1 MSDNYELFHVSEEN
15 LNNKVLTPRIPTNS
29 WFIDN
34 GYEDNKTPRI
44 CVTKSIDN
52 CLIAIGDDI
61 KDMVLNV
68 YVLEKVDEELITKK
82 PSKEEVP
89 DVEVTNE
96 LWILNKARCKFL
108 FRIKVGNAIKEL
120 NYILDGKLY
129 TAWKWNY
136 EII

>member
-1 MSDNYELFHVSEEN
+1 MSDNYELFHISKED
-15 LNNKVLTPRIPTNS
+15 LSNKILVPRIPTNS

-44 CVTKSIDN
+44 CVAKSMDN
-52 CLIAIGDDI
+52 CLTAIGDDS

-68 YVLEKVDEELITKK
+68 YALEKVEEELIIKK

-89 DVEVTNE
+89 DAEVTNE

-108 FRIKVGNAIKEL
+108 FRIKVGNAIEEL
-120 NYILDGKLY
+120 NYILDNKLY
-129 TAWKWNY
+129 TGWKWNY

>member
-1 MSDNYELFHVSEEN
+1 MYYHISEQDLDGVI
-15 LNNKVLTPRIPTNS
+15 LNPRIPTNS

-34 GYEDNKTPRI
+34 GYEDDKTPRI
-44 CVTKSIDN
+44 CVAKSIDN
-52 CLIAIGDDI
+52 CLTAIGDDI

-68 YVLEKVDEELITKK
+68 HIIEPANEELKTKK

-89 DVEVTNE
+89 DVEITNE
-96 LWILNKARCKFL
+96 IWVLNKAKCKFL
-108 FRIKVGNAIKEL
+108 FKIKVGNVIEEL

>member
-1 MSDNYELFHVSEEN
+1 MSDNYELFHVNKEN
-15 LNNKVLTPRIPTNS
+15 LSNKVLTPRIPKNS

-44 CVTKSIDN
+44 CVAKSIDN
-52 CLIAIGDDI
+52 CLTAIGDDI
-61 KDMVLNV
+61 KDMILNV
-68 YVLEKVDEELITKK
+68 YALEKVEEELIIKK

-89 DVEVTNE
+89 DVEVTDE

-108 FRIKVGNAIKEL
+108 FRIKVGNVIKEL